1 MYSVLR
7 REEYGG
13 KQIFHFLA
21 DSEND
26 LVQISQDFPL
36 LTCSPR
42 LLCNAALVVRGSL
55 MVPGWTALIVGTGG
69 VKQYLL
75 SNNAVDWVRVK

>member
-13 KQIFHFLA
+13 KPIFHFLA

-36 LTCSPR
+36 LTCMQG
-42 LLCNAALVVRGSL
+42 LKCNAALVVRGSL

-75 SNNAVDWVRVK
+75 SNNAIDWVRVK